1 MYRSTRPILSSI
13 SRQPLT
19 LTRRNASTQPSP
31 LRRSLGTLTLVG
43 GSLALVAYYYD
54 SRSLVHEHVIMP
66 VVRSLTDA
74 EESHRLAVRMLS
86 MGSWARPK
94 DKAVDDERLGT
105 MVSVG
110 VVIQGRHG
118 ERTDGVRSDSVAVG

>member
-1 MYRSTRPILSSI
+1 MYRNARPVISAVSRSTTNRTARRHASSAY
-13 SRQPLT
+13 PG
-19 LTRRNASTQPSP
+19 P
-31 LRRSLGTLTLVG
+31 LRRSLGTITLVG
-43 GSLALVAYYYD
+43 GSIALVAYYYD

-94 DKAVDDERLGT
+94 DKATDDERLGA
-105 MVSVG
+105 MVR
-110 VVIQGRHG
+110 QR
-118 ERTDGVRSDSVAVG
+118 